1 MPLPPGSPRNHA
13 GPDGLSL
20 GKVPGAEQPTAAPAP
35 APALA
40 PQSGGTP
47 VEQLRQLAE
56 LRDAGI
62 LSEEE
67 FTSKKAEIL
76 ARM

>member
-1 MPLPPGSPRNHA
+1 MHCETESASDQASSAVAPP
-13 GPDGLSL
+13 
-20 GKVPGAEQPTAAPAP
+20 VQPAAPSS
-35 APALA
+35 
-40 PQSGGTP
+40 QVSTP

-67 FTSKKAEIL
+67 FTTNKTEIL

>member
-1 MPLPPGSPRNHA
+1 MP
-13 GPDGLSL
+13 D
-20 GKVPGAEQPTAAPAP
+20 
-35 APALA
+35 
-40 PQSGGTP
+40 
-47 VEQLRQLAE
+47 LAE

>member
-1 MPLPPGSPRNHA
+1 MS
-13 GPDGLSL
+13 
-20 GKVPGAEQPTAAPAP
+20 
-35 APALA
+35 
-40 PQSGGTP
+40 TP

-67 FTSKKAEIL
+67 FTTNKTEIL

>member
-1 MPLPPGSPRNHA
+1 MPLPPGGPRNHA

-35 APALA
+35 
-40 PQSGGTP
+40 QSGGTP
-47 VEQLRQLAE
+47 VEQLRRLAE

>member
-1 MPLPPGSPRNHA
+1 MPLPPGGPRNHA

-35 APALA
+35 APAPA

-47 VEQLRQLAE
+47 VEQLRRLAE

>member
-1 MPLPPGSPRNHA
+1 MT
-13 GPDGLSL
+13 
-20 GKVPGAEQPTAAPAP
+20 AEQPATEGSEPAD
-35 APALA
+35 
-40 PQSGGTP
+40 
-47 VEQLRQLAE
+47 AE

>member
-1 MPLPPGSPRNHA
+1 M
-13 GPDGLSL
+13 
-20 GKVPGAEQPTAAPAP
+20 
-35 APALA
+35 
-40 PQSGGTP
+40 
-47 VEQLRQLAE
+47 EQLRRLAE

>member
-1 MPLPPGSPRNHA
+1 M
-13 GPDGLSL
+13 
-20 GKVPGAEQPTAAPAP
+20 
-35 APALA
+35 
-40 PQSGGTP
+40 
-47 VEQLRQLAE
+47 EQLRQLAE
-56 LRDAGI
+56 LRDVGI

>member
-1 MPLPPGSPRNHA
+1 M
-13 GPDGLSL
+13 
-20 GKVPGAEQPTAAPAP
+20 
-35 APALA
+35 
-40 PQSGGTP
+40 
-47 VEQLRQLAE
+47 EQLRQLAE

-62 LSEEE
+62 LAEEE